1 MDHALADTKFQVSTS
16 EYLDGRELGSSEY
29 LVASVSASEYLIGG

>member
-16 EYLDGRELGSSEY
+16 EYLDGKELGSSEY
-29 LVASVSASEYLIGG
+29 LGGLSLALPST